1 MKQLAVFSVLTALLM
16 GSCTGDAV
24 FSTNTSFSD
33 GWSVTDTVQAKL
45 PQLDSTA
52 AYNLFINVRNTNE
65 YPFNNLFLI
74 AIMEFP
80 QGKVITDTL
89 EYRMANPDG
98 TWMGSGLGSVKE
110 NKLWYKQ
117 GVRFTELGEY
127 KLSIVHAVRNNGVV
141 DGVERLTGI
150 TDVGISAEL
159 PQTD

>member
-1 MKQLAVFSVLTALLM
+1 VKQLAVFSVLTALLM

-33 GWSVTDTVQAKL
+33 GWSVTDTVQVTL
-45 PQLDSTA
+45 PQLDSAA
-52 AYNLFINVRNTNE
+52 AYNLFINVRNTND

-117 GVRFTELGEY
+117 GVRFTEQGEY

>member
-1 MKQLAVFSVLTALLM
+1 MKQLAVISVLTALLM

-52 AYNLFINVRNTNE
+52 AYNLFINVRNTND

-117 GVRFTELGEY
+117 GVRFTEQGEY
-127 KLSIVHAVRNNGVV
+127 KLSIVHAVRNNGAV